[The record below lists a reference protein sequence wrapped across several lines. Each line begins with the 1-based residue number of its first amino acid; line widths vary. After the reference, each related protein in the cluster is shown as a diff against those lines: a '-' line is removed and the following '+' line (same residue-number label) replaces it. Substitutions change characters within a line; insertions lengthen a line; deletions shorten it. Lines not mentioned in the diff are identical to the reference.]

1 MADILFYQ
9 KITPLNKEEH
19 KNLCL
24 KPYSNDYSFARTTP
38 VVPLAATEFFNA
50 SRYYPVLFSG
60 EDDSLVPV
68 AVMGYSEKQNI
79 FINDANQWQKNAYIP
94 AFIRRY
100 PFILANS
107 ADNSQLTLCMDDS
120 WKGFNTQGEGEPLF
134 TDQGEQAD
142 YLKKVLTFVESVH
155 QEMQCT
161 RPFVNKLLELE
172 LLEKRDLQ
180 VSRADGTS
188 FLLRDFRVINEQAFM
203 KLDDAQILEFHKKG
217 WLPWVY
223 AHLLSLSNLQT
234 LGS

>member
-1 MADILFYQ
+1 MAEILFYQ
-9 KITPLNKEEH
+9 NITPLNKEEH

-24 KPYSNDYSFARTTP
+24 KPYNNDYSFARTTP
-38 VVPLAATEFFNA
+38 MVPLAATEFFNA

-60 EDDSLVPV
+60 ETESLVPV
-68 AVMGYSEKQNI
+68 AVMGFSEKQNI

-107 ADNSQLTLCMDDS
+107 SDNSQLTLCFDNS
-120 WKGFNTQGEGEPLF
+120 WKGFNTDAEGEPLF
-134 TDQGEQAD
+134 TAEGEQAD
-142 YLKKVLTFVESVH
+142 HLKKVLAFVENVH
-155 QEMQCT
+155 QEMQRT
-161 RPFVNKLLELE
+161 RPFVAKLLELE

-180 VSRADGTS
+180 VSRADGS
-188 FLLRDFRVINEQAFM
+188 NFLLRDFRVINEQAFM
-203 KLDDAQILEFHKKG
+203 KLDETQILEFHKKG